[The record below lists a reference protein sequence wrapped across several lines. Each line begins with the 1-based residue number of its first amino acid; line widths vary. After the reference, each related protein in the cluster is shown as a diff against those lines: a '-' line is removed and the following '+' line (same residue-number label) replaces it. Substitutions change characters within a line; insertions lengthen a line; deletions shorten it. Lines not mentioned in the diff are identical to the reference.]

1 MGTYCLFPVSVFLTI
16 FVRVSVVVVTHFPLN
31 SISVIYDLGVGP
43 EVAWFLFTSG
53 SRQFCD
59 NRIVGDS
66 QLLTQKGLVPGGEW
80 RGVLG
85 PRPAGGCVFF
95 SVMPDSLGPRFLACK
110 IRTVLSALQS
120 DD

>member
-31 SISVIYDLGVGP
+31 LISVIYDLGVGP

-66 QLLTQKGLVPGGEW
+66 QLLTQKGLVPGRGEGGGAGYW
-80 RGVLG
+80 VPSPRGV
-85 PRPAGGCVFF
+85 VSS
-95 SVMPDSLGPRFLACK
+95 SV
-110 IRTVLSALQS
+110 
-120 DD
+120 

>member
-31 SISVIYDLGVGP
+31 PISVIYDLGVGP

-53 SRQFCD
+53 SCQFCD

-66 QLLTQKGLVPGGEW
+66 QLLKRKGLVPGGGGAGYW
-80 RGVLG
+80 VPAPRGAVSS
-85 PRPAGGCVFF
+85 
-95 SVMPDSLGPRFLACK
+95 SV
-110 IRTVLSALQS
+110 
-120 DD
+120 

>member
-31 SISVIYDLGVGP
+31 LISVIYDLGVGP

-66 QLLTQKGLVPGGEW
+66 QLLTQKGLVPGGGVA
-80 RGVLG
+80 RGTG
-85 PRPAGGCVFF
+85 SPPRGGLC
-95 SVMPDSLGPRFLACK
+95 L
-110 IRTVLSALQS
+110 LQC
-120 DD
+120 DA